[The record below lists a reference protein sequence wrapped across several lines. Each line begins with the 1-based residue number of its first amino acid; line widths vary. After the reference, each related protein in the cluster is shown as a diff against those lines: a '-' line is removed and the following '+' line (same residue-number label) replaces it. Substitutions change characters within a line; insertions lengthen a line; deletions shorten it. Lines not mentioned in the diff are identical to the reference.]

1 MRPNTNEYGAYY
13 QGYIDK
19 VPAGTI
25 VDNLKKSIAET
36 KAVILT
42 IPESKSDYAYADG
55 KWTIKELLCHVI
67 DVERVMSY
75 RAVSVARN
83 DRTALPGF
91 DHDNYAVESNA
102 NERTIANLMEEFE
115 AVRMATI
122 LQFQHFTDEM
132 LVRIGTASNHPI
144 STRALAFII
153 IGHETHHMQILKER
167 YL

>member
-19 VPAGTI
+19 VPEGTI
-25 VDNLKKSIAET
+25 VDNLKKSIVAT
-36 KAVILT
+36 KAVILS
-42 IPESKSDYAYADG
+42 IPEDKGDYAYADG
-55 KWTIKELLCHVI
+55 KWTIKELLAHMI

-75 RAVSVARN
+75 RAMSVARN
-83 DRTALPGF
+83 DKTSLPGF
-91 DHDNYAVESNA
+91 DHDNYVVESNA
-102 NERTIANLMEEFE
+102 SARTIENLIEEFE

-132 LVRIGTASNHPI
+132 LIRLGTASENPV
-144 STRALAFII
+144 SPRALGFII
-153 IGHETHHMQILKER
+153 IGHEAHHMKILKER

>member
-36 KAVILT
+36 KAVILS
-42 IPESKSDYAYADG
+42 IPESKGDYAYAEG
-55 KWTIKELLCHVI
+55 KWTIKELLSHMI

-75 RAVSVARN
+75 RAMCVARN
-83 DRTALPGF
+83 DKTSLPGF
-91 DHDNYAVESNA
+91 DHDNYVVESNA
-102 NERTIANLMEEFE
+102 SARTIVDLMEEFA
-115 AVRMATI
+115 AVRMATV
-122 LQFQHFTDEM
+122 LQFQHFTDKM
-132 LVRIGTASNHPI
+132 LIRIGTASENPV
-144 STRALAFII
+144 SPRALGFII
-153 IGHETHHMQILKER
+153 LGHEAHHMSILKER